1 MDKRMSSGAQE
12 LNIPRTLSRL
22 FPELKESYPKRDFFM
37 VYFLLLMPL
46 SRIFAPQSFALLS
59 RSLKRLCLISLAGVS
74 WPGETAGFDETKLN
88 LFLRKEG
95 RLSL

>member
-1 MDKRMSSGAQE
+1 MSSGAQE

-22 FPELKESYPKRDFFM
+22 FLELKESYPERDFFM
-37 VYFLLLMPL
+37 VYFLLFMLL
-46 SRIFAPQSFALLS
+46 SRIFAPQRFALFS
-59 RSLKRLCLISLAGVS
+59 RSLKRLYLVKLAGVFLT
-74 WPGETAGFDETKLN
+74 GETAGFDETKLN